1 MFVPTKS
8 VGPPVT
14 RAKPQP
20 SFSGT
25 FGTKQLDLSLS
36 KRFDIAED
44 MAFEV
49 RADMINVTN
58 AKNYSSYRTVWG
70 SGGVYDPE
78 TSVVSTG
85 NGVTSYTPPRTL
97 FVSAR
102 LTW

>member
-1 MFVPTKS
+1 
-8 VGPPVT
+8 
-14 RAKPQP
+14 
-20 SFSGT
+20 
-25 FGTKQLDLSLS
+25 
-36 KRFDIAED
+36 

-58 AKNYSSYRTVWG
+58 AKNYSTYRTTWG

-78 TSVVSTG
+78 TSVVSSG
-85 NGVTSYTPPRTL
+85 SGVNSYSPPRTL